1 MCAGT
6 PIPSASLHNFAEG
19 QRQLA
24 LLSLGSLHVKT
35 KRSQVETEEIM
46 LMQTAV
52 SMGAMSPL
60 DAQASISARI
70 ERLPITRQVFW
81 LRNIIGAATF
91 FDGYTVLAIA
101 YAMPV
106 LVREWHLTPYQ
117 VGMIFSSGYLG
128 QLVGAIFFGGLA
140 ERVGRLRVL
149 LFTIVLFV
157 AMDAACLFAWGAS
170 SMILFRFLQ
179 GIGTGGEVPVASA
192 YINEYIGAKRRGRF
206 FLLYEAMFLVGLVG
220 AGLIGY
226 LLVPTFG
233 WRAMF
238 VVGLVPATVMIP
250 LRWFMSES
258 PRWLA
263 AKGRYQEAEQIVS
276 RLEQSA
282 RAGGKSLAEPKPVAT
297 TSEPV
302 AESNWRELFK
312 GIYLKRT
319 LTIWTLW
326 FCAYLV
332 ANGTITWLPTLY
344 SQTFKLPLATSLQY
358 GFLTSLGGVIAA
370 VICAL
375 LIDKVGRKRWYVLA
389 FLAATLPLLTLTA
402 LGATSSYQVLLL
414 AGLAYAIVQTIT
426 FSLYLYSAELYPT
439 RLRAIGTGLG
449 SAWLRLG
456 SSTGPILVGWVIAGL
471 GIQYVFGVFACVLF
485 VAAVVTALFAIET
498 TGRVLEE
505 LSP

>member
-1 MCAGT
+1 
-6 PIPSASLHNFAEG
+6 
-19 QRQLA
+19 
-24 LLSLGSLHVKT
+24 
-35 KRSQVETEEIM
+35 M

-52 SMGAMSPL
+52 PIGTMSAV
-60 DAQASISARI
+60 DAQKNISARI
-70 ERLPITRQVFW
+70 ERLPITKQVFW

-106 LVREWHLTPYQ
+106 LVREWHLTPHQ
-117 VGMIFSSGYLG
+117 IGMIFSAGYLG
-128 QLVGAIFFGGLA
+128 QLVGAIFFGWLA

-157 AMDAACLFAWGAS
+157 AMDSACLFAWGAT
-170 SMILFRFLQ
+170 SMIVFRFLQ

-192 YINEYIGAKRRGRF
+192 YINEYIGAERRGRF

-238 VVGLVPATVMIP
+238 IVGLVPATLMIP

-263 AKGRYQEAEQIVS
+263 SQGRFQEAEKIVS
-276 RLEQSA
+276 RLEESA
-282 RAGGKSLAEPKPVAT
+282 RAGGRTLAEPTPVAT
-297 TSEPV
+297 ISESITK
-302 AESNWRELFK
+302 SNWRDLFS

-326 FCAYLV
+326 FCAYVV

-344 SQTFKLPLATSLQY
+344 RQTFKLPLSTSLQN
-358 GFLTSLGGVIAA
+358 GLLTSLGGVAAA

-375 LIDKVGRKRWYVLA
+375 LIDRVGRKRWYVFA
-389 FLAATLPLLTLTA
+389 FLGATVPLFALTA
-402 LGATSSYQVLLL
+402 LGATSANQVLLL
-414 AGLAYAIVQTIT
+414 AGLAYAIVQTVT
-426 FSLYLYSAELYPT
+426 FSLYLYSAEIYPT

-456 SSTGPILVGWVIAGL
+456 SSAGPILVGWVIASL
-471 GIQYVFGVFACVLF
+471 GIQYVFGIFACVLF
-485 VAAVVTALFAIET
+485 VAAVVTALFATET
-498 TGRVLEE
+498 KGRVLEE